1 MAPPS
6 PRRPNKRREDI
17 LRAAR
22 AVFIEQGADGARM
35 DDIARRAQVSKG
47 AVYHH
52 FPSKSELLK
61 ALCEQ
66 EHSRMAQL
74 LRSIAVL
81 NAPPPQK
88 LRALVVGAQ
97 EWFGSLKHPPRFFLL
112 MADAAARDPELQGLW
127 MGIHER
133 LVDEARPRRD
143 GARLRPR
150 EQREAEQVALAQRA
164 PCAAQPG
171 TCCGRPRLRRR
182 RADRSGRARRHV
194 DRDVVAAST
203 LVTGGGW
210 RGDVVA
216 LA

>member
-6 PRRPNKRREDI
+6 SRRPSKRREDI

-35 DDIARRAQVSKG
+35 DDIARGAQVSKG

-81 NAPPPQK
+81 DAPPPQK

-97 EWFGSLKHPPRFFLL
+97 EWFGGLKHPPRFFLL
-112 MADAAARDPELQGLW
+112 MADAAARDAELQSLW

-133 LVDEARPRRD
+133 LVDELAEVVESGVQDGSFRPVDPQTLAVTLKAVSD
-143 GARLRPR
+143 GTAMATAIGVEPR
-150 EQREAEQVALAQRA
+150 SGQAEQMVDVLLRGMLA
-164 PCAAQPG
+164 P
-171 TCCGRPRLRRR
+171 
-182 RADRSGRARRHV
+182 
-194 DRDVVAAST
+194 
-203 LVTGGGW
+203 
-210 RGDVVA
+210 
-216 LA
+216 